1 MATIFTP
8 VWRQY
13 SPLYG
18 DNIHP
23 CMETIQPHV
32 SGWRP
37 VLLAMP
43 EQQCSICTQAPCL
56 WFMDIWPIHGQYI
69 PLHVDNGN
77 VWTIYRDNATPDLL
91 LKGHKHSPL
100 VCGGGSRE
108 LDCTFSIDCGIYY
121 ISSFHHLYY
130 GILCIDDAEYI
141 NVANANRF

>member
-18 DNIHP
+18 DNITP
-23 CMETIQPHV
+23 CV
-32 SGWRP
+32 W
-37 VLLAMP
+37 LATCIAGNAGTTMFNMHT
-43 EQQCSICTQAPCL
+43 CTL
-56 WFMDIWPIHGQYI
+56 FMDIWPIHGQYI

-121 ISSFHHLYY
+121 ISSSVLWHLVYRRCRVY
-130 GILCIDDAEYI
+130 KCSKCK
-141 NVANANRF
+141 